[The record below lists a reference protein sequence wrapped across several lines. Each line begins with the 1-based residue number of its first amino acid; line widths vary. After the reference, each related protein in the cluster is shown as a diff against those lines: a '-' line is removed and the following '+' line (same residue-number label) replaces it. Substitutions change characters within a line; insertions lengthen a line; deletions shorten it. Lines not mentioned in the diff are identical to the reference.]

1 MAKGNSELT
10 PGVAT
15 SKDATVMEIVN
26 TFIYEAGDIVK
37 DEKTEID
44 NAKFKERAYSIIK
57 KALDRGYSTEGALLM
72 LSLAAQESSV
82 GFFTEGREDA
92 DWNWFQITT
101 SALEDIVNKSK
112 KWSKKL
118 KGKDLME
125 SFKKLDLGERLELS
139 FDVFE
144 RTIYQAAAAKADIET
159 PYSEKPDEYETRR
172 DTYFNQA
179 IQALKEGNIADNNI
193 LGFSIAGYNEGVG
206 YLKGLLLANKDKLLD
221 RDTNQ
226 IQIDYRNFTQP
237 NPKSGDKVS
246 GAEYASEVLSRFNRY
261 AYIKDLLP
269 LEKQQLLASSSP
281 QLETQPSLTPDK
293 TLEPLTTSKQG
304 VDLSYKFNSQIIN
317 EDLIAQQL
325 LLDTSPKTSTT
336 TQQQVSVIPA
346 SKEPVRDTKEE
357 VNIPDNLLSFLFR
370 KKKENS

>member
-26 TFIYEAGDIVK
+26 TFIYEAGDVVK

-82 GFFTEGREDA
+82 GFFTGGREDA

-101 SALEDIVNKSK
+101 SALEDIANKSE

-193 LGFSIAGYNEGVG
+193 LGFSIASYNEGVG

-336 TQQQVSVIPA
+336 TQQQASVIPA

>member
-26 TFIYEAGDIVK
+26 TFIYEAGDVVK

-237 NPKSGDKVS
+237 NPKSTDKVS

-293 TLEPLTTSKQG
+293 TLESLIPSKQE

>member
-237 NPKSGDKVS
+237 NPKSTDKVS

-293 TLEPLTTSKQG
+293 TLESLIPSKQE